1 MNTLSFTSA
10 STFPAKLLSKSTVE
24 FVSNKSIKPLHIQL
38 NPTNKCNLN
47 CSFCSCKGKDD
58 TEMTLDQV
66 SNILERFRAL
76 GTMAVT
82 ISGGGDPLCHP
93 NINEIIR
100 KCKELNLEVGL
111 VTNAILLSRLDTDLD
126 IKWCR
131 ISLSGENLISF
142 NTKKIIQSMPQV
154 DWAFSYVMISNNY
167 SNVVEAVR
175 IANELKVTHIR
186 IVDDI
191 LDGGKSYIEDAKKLI
206 RDEGVDEKLVI
217 YQGRKGHTKGI
228 NKCLIS
234 LIKPSIDAH
243 GLVFPCCGVQYA
255 LAKPSMSYSS
265 EFCMGDDY
273 EKIWRDQESF
283 DGSICV
289 KCYYENYNNILNL
302 MWDSA
307 SLEHKNFI

>member
-1 MNTLSFTSA
+1 
-10 STFPAKLLSKSTVE
+10 
-24 FVSNKSIKPLHIQL
+24 
-38 NPTNKCNLN
+38 
-47 CSFCSCKGKDD
+47 
-58 TEMTLDQV
+58 
-66 SNILERFRAL
+66 
-76 GTMAVT
+76 
-82 ISGGGDPLCHP
+82 
-93 NINEIIR
+93 
-100 KCKELNLEVGL
+100 
-111 VTNAILLSRLDTDLD
+111 
-126 IKWCR
+126 
-131 ISLSGENLISF
+131 
-142 NTKKIIQSMPQV
+142 MPQV